1 MISIPSTRPTQPTS
15 STSGSSKT
23 TQESADGN
31 SVVQPVDWDA
41 VTETEENE
49 ALSAGAVVVIV
60 GLAMLIAG
68 LVAWVVFK
76 CVC

>member
-1 MISIPSTRPTQPTS
+1 M
-15 STSGSSKT
+15 
-23 TQESADGN
+23 
-31 SVVQPVDWDA
+31 VQPIDWDA
-41 VTETEENE
+41 VTETEEND

-68 LVAWVVFK
+68 LLAWVVFK